1 MGAVHRR
8 RFLRLAGGTAL
19 MGLMPPAVA
28 ACFRRDTPIEIP
40 SAFRGMEEASGSPLQ
55 VFQGA
60 LEFLPGENRIPL
72 ALIDESN
79 AAVLGARGN
88 LWAAES
94 SEILGPFPLDY
105 HTFASPE
112 HVHDPDDPKV
122 FATDGFYLGLAD
134 LPEPGFYQIMVGAS
148 HRGVEHSGFAAIEVL
163 SDTPSPTPGEP
174 AVSLATPTFSD
185 PQGVEAVCT
194 RQPPC
199 PLHQVSLRDA
209 LESGPVVLVVA
220 TPALCTSRVCGPVV
234 DEVMDSAERWKDQVA
249 FVHAEV
255 FQDLDGG
262 RYAPVMEQWRLESE
276 PWVFVIDGSSV
287 VRERFEGPVTS
298 NFLNDAIHEVMT

>member
-1 MGAVHRR
+1 MQ
-8 RFLRLAGGTAL
+8 
-19 MGLMPPAVA
+19 
-28 ACFRRDTPIEIP
+28 
-40 SAFRGMEEASGSPLQ
+40 EASGRPLQ

-60 LEFLPGENRIPL
+60 LEFLEGENRIPL
-72 ALIDESN
+72 ALIDEDN

-88 LWAAES
+88 LWAAGS

-122 FATDGFYLGLAD
+122 FATDGFYLSLAD
-134 LPEPGFYQIMVGAS
+134 LPEPGFYQIL
-148 HRGVEHSGFAAIEVL
+148 VEATHGGEGHSGFAAIEVL
-163 SDTPSPTPGEP
+163 SDTPSPEPGEK

-185 PQGVEAVCT
+185 PQGIEAVCT

-199 PLHQVSLRDA
+199 PLHQASLQDA

-262 RYAPVMEQWRLESE
+262 RYAPVMERWRLESE

-298 NFLNDAIHEVMT
+298 KFLDDALQDVVT